1 MIISIVNHTNG
12 KVTDEEL
19 QTAIRAINRQIA
31 EDFTPYWSLAATL
44 RLEGRSVSQPDSAQA
59 ADMRGDAVIYL
70 WDKSD
75 VEGALGYHFQN
86 NRGIPF
92 GFVFTSIAEEL
103 GEPWSITL
111 SHEALELIGDAET
124 NQLAIGPHPDPAQDR
139 SVFFWFEMCDAVEGE
154 SYEIDG
160 VKVSNFLLPLYFT
173 GTRDNDEPGAR
184 NDYLGRAYKG
194 QTLRS
199 FGINPGGYVG
209 FFDPPDRQ
217 ERDLLAAGR
226 RGGEAALRDQ
236 VRGARGVSWLPLRHP
251 RGAGEAAAQG
261 HRPAR
266 GHDVT
271 PGDGGGVAH
280 RVGGN
285 RNRRGAARHAEG
297 GALRQ
302 GNHRLEGHHVREGRD
317 VEDAGEGGR
326 QGRSREGRS
335 VREGRGAG
343 EGRSVRE
350 GRGAGE
356 GQGARPGRS
365 VVARRLQ
372 GPRSLS
378 FGSGPRAY
386 LPRAA
391 SFVEPGRSRRA
402 ADADQLP
409 RGSRGKS
416 RHLCRPRSLLRRRR
430 VRLPARG
437 VVTP

>member
-44 RLEGRSVSQPDSAQA
+44 RLEGRSASQPDSAQA

-139 SVFFWFEMCDAVEGE
+139 SVFFWFEMCDAVEAE

-209 FFDPPDRQ
+209 FFDPQTGKNETYSLRAD
-217 ERDLLAAGR
+217 AAAKQRYETKCEVREAYRGYRYATPEAREKLQRKGTGR
-226 RGGEAALRDQ
+226 RAGTTSLRMAQVCALMKIRPSRLRRDPIGVPSSRVARTYQRPSQKWRLTALRILSASLRYRRATATSPDGRSSSSAAQ
-236 VRGARGVSWLPLRHP
+236 SSRMPIRKCASHTLSERPRAPIADRPSFQSPAPMRGTP
-251 RGAGEAAAQG
+251 RG
-261 HRPAR
+261 
-266 GHDVT
+266 DS
-271 PGDGGGVAH
+271 
-280 RVGGN
+280 
-285 RNRRGAARHAEG
+285 
-297 GALRQ
+297 
-302 GNHRLEGHHVREGRD
+302 RLQNE
-317 VEDAGEGGR
+317 
-326 QGRSREGRS
+326 SI
-335 VREGRGAG
+335 
-343 EGRSVRE
+343 
-350 GRGAGE
+350 
-356 GQGARPGRS
+356 
-365 VVARRLQ
+365 ARRQ
-372 GPRSLS
+372 CS
-378 FGSGPRAY
+378 
-386 LPRAA
+386 
-391 SFVEPGRSRRA
+391 
-402 ADADQLP
+402 
-409 RGSRGKS
+409 
-416 RHLCRPRSLLRRRR
+416 
-430 VRLPARG
+430 
-437 VVTP
+437 

>member
-19 QTAIRAINRQIA
+19 QTAIRVINRQIA

-44 RLEGRSVSQPDSAQA
+44 RLEGRSASQPDSAQA

-139 SVFFWFEMCDAVEGE
+139 SVFFWFEMCDAVEAE
-154 SYEIDG
+154 SYEIEG

-209 FFDPPDRQ
+209 FFDPQTGKNETYSLRAD
-217 ERDLLAAGR
+217 AAAKQRYETKCEVREAYRGYRYATPEAREKLQRKGTGR
-226 RGGEAALRDQ
+226 RAGTTSRPAMVVESLTETAETGTGAERHGTLKVVPYGKGTTGSKGTTFEKGATLKTPGKAAAKGGPAKGGAFVKGAAPAKGGAIAKGAAPAKGGAFVKGAAPAKGKALA
-236 VRGARGVSWLPLRHP
+236 RGARS
-251 RGAGEAAAQG
+251 
-261 HRPAR
+261 
-266 GHDVT
+266 
-271 PGDGGGVAH
+271 
-280 RVGGN
+280 
-285 RNRRGAARHAEG
+285 
-297 GALRQ
+297 
-302 GNHRLEGHHVREGRD
+302 
-317 VEDAGEGGR
+317 
-326 QGRSREGRS
+326 
-335 VREGRGAG
+335 
-343 EGRSVRE
+343 
-350 GRGAGE
+350 
-356 GQGARPGRS
+356 
-365 VVARRLQ
+365 
-372 GPRSLS
+372 
-378 FGSGPRAY
+378 
-386 LPRAA
+386 
-391 SFVEPGRSRRA
+391 
-402 ADADQLP
+402 
-409 RGSRGKS
+409 SRGGSKG
-416 RHLCRPRSLLRRRR
+416 R
-430 VRLPARG
+430 AR
-437 VVTP
+437 